1 MNIKINIHVLFYV
14 SELSSL
20 VYQTKKM
27 VEDARLYTWQLWQNS
42 IRSTYSP
49 DVHCKELLPCQLI
62 CYQLLHWP
70 TKSQQ
75 TAFSPCHRRYLGE
88 NKTTDKC
95 KKLRTEPSSNFS
107 HVDGRLHKSASAHP
121 CSIGDPSLPSSSS
134 EKSKPFSATE
144 KSMRIILRKG
154 KCGALVLHLLVTV

>member
-1 MNIKINIHVLFYV
+1 MIIKINIHVLFSV

-27 VEDARLYTWQLWQNS
+27 VEDARLYTWQLRQYS
-42 IRSTYSP
+42 IRNTYSP

-95 KKLRTEPSSNFS
+95 KNWEPNLLPIFPMSTVGFIKVHQLILAPLGTQVCHLPLLRNQN
-107 HVDGRLHKSASAHP
+107 
-121 CSIGDPSLPSSSS
+121 
-134 EKSKPFSATE
+134 
-144 KSMRIILRKG
+144 
-154 KCGALVLHLLVTV
+154 LLVQQKRACESC